1 MASYINPDSGNLVIT
16 GESGLDFNDR
26 STTKTLTALGIIG
39 DQWIEGDLYINGSL
53 LVESDI
59 ITLGNGS
66 GTLTFN
72 SNISSNV
79 IPDTTELYD
88 IGNNLKQWKN
98 LFTQNLTLSSSP
110 LAGESGPD
118 LSLNN
123 SVSYITTAS
132 PAAIGLPDGIIGQ
145 VKVIIATQDISSSP
159 ATVVTPDNGLGFSTI
174 EFDAEGE
181 SVTLM
186 YTTNGWTVL
195 SNFRATV
202 TT

>member
-26 STTKTLTALGIIG
+26 STTKTLTALGILG

-59 ITLGNGS
+59 ITLGS
-66 GTLTFN
+66 GTGSLTFN

-79 IPDTTELYD
+79 IPSTTNEYI
-88 IGNNLKQWKN
+88 IGNNTQQWKN
-98 LFTQNLTLSSSP
+98 IFTQQLTLSSSP
-110 LAGESGPD
+110 LEGESND
-118 LSLNN
+118 LSVTN
-123 SVSYITTAS
+123 SVSHITLTS
-132 PAAIGLPDGIIGQ
+132 SSSLTLGVGIVGQ
-145 VKVIIATQDISSSP
+145 VKVIIATEDISSSP
-159 ATVVTPDNGLGFSTI
+159 VTVTPANGLGFTSI
-174 EFDAEGE
+174 SFDSEGE

-186 YTTNGWTVL
+186 YTTNGWAVL
-195 SNFRATV
+195 SNFRATI